1 MAGKFFVTGLPR
13 SRTAWAANFLS
24 VAPAFCWHD
33 GLANTPSLE
42 AFQKKMETAEIC
54 GDSDSGLAFF
64 YDELRAL
71 YPKARWVV
79 LRRDPEEVVVSLVR
93 MHPYLG
99 MPTINAHEARGM
111 VEAAS
116 QHLDRIAADPA
127 TLELRWS
134 DLSLRE
140 GARALWWHCLRDEVA
155 WRNERWEQLR
165 DMNVTV
171 RSADIALSLT
181 MATKLF
187 GRAA

>member
-1 MAGKFFVTGLPR
+1 MIRFFITGLPR
-13 SRTAWAANFLS
+13 SRTAWTANFLS

-33 GLANTPSLE
+33 GLSNTPSLK
-42 AFQKKMETAEIC
+42 AFQTKMEAHEIC
-54 GDSDSGLAFF
+54 GDSDSGLPFF
-64 YDELRAL
+64 YDELREM
-71 YPKARWVV
+71 YPEANWVV
-79 LRRDPEEVVVSLVR
+79 LRRDPEEVVVSLAR
-93 MHPYLG
+93 MNPYFG
-99 MPTINAHEARGM
+99 MPRINVEEARSM
-111 VEAAS
+111 VTAS
-116 QHLDRIAADPA
+116 SKQLDKIASNSK

-140 GARALWWHCLRDEVA
+140 SARSLWWHCLRDAVP

-171 RSADIALSLT
+171 RSADITLSLT